1 MSSEKQTKL
10 SIYKAFISLFDV
22 FYAIQGY
29 KKYKTKIKI
38 SKKYVKN
45 AKYTKNIMLSSTH
58 QQQTKKNSLLSN
70 KKFHL
75 ILKIITCSYKN

>member
-1 MSSEKQTKL
+1 MKNKPNYQFTKL
-10 SIYKAFISLFDV
+10 SSVYLTYSMQ
-22 FYAIQGY
+22 YRAIKNTKQ
-29 KKYKTKIKI
+29 KLKYL
-38 SKKYVKN
+38 KKYVKN